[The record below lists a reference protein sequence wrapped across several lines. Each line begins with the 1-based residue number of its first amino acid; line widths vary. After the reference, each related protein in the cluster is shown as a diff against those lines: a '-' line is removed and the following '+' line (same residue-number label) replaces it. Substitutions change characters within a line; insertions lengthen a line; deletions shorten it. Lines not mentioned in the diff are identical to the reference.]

1 MTEFQLSPAAVRD
14 LEDTWRYTARRWSAA
29 QAERYLDLLNA
40 AFEQLAREPLSAPA
54 CEHIRKGYRRWR
66 VEHHWVYFR
75 INQGVTV
82 VMRVLHERMDTG
94 RHL

>member
-1 MTEFQLSPAAVRD
+1 MAELRLSPAAVRD
-14 LEDTWRYTARRWSAA
+14 LEDIWRYTARQWSAE

-54 CEHIRKGYRRWR
+54 CEHIRKGYRRCR

-75 INQGVTV
+75 IDRGMIV

>member
-1 MTEFQLSPAAVRD
+1 MAEFRLSPAAVGD
-14 LEDTWRYTARRWSAA
+14 LEEIWRYTAQQWNAE
-29 QAERYLDLLNA
+29 QAERYLDLLNS

-54 CEHIRKGYRRWR
+54 CEHIRKGYRPCR
-66 VEHHWVYFR
+66 VEHHWVHFR
-75 INQGVTV
+75 IDRGMIV

>member
-1 MTEFQLSPAAVRD
+1 MAEFQLSPAAVLD
-14 LEDTWRYTARRWSAA
+14 LEDIWRYTARRWSAA
-29 QAERYLDLLNA
+29 QAERYLDLLDA

-66 VEHHWVYFR
+66 VERHWVYFR
-75 INQGVTV
+75 IDQGVTV